1 MSYWVS
7 VLIASSALALVLG
20 LLTAAIQIA
29 GISSRKLAYVLI
41 FLGWV
46 IGTAAIWISGLPL
59 EYRMVCIVS
68 LVIMIIFLIWWM
80 VKNKVKQDPVII
92 NHPWLETGSLLA
104 EPNKKPQAI
113 QLYISVRDKTV
124 NSDARHARTT
134 ISSLHN
140 LKLEVWM
147 PVAADE
153 TGWHEYQ
160 VDRVEAAE
168 YNNRFPKYLKL
179 IELKSNITVLV
190 IESSSNNASWYGTV
204 VLHQTGDRLD
214 WEKYLEGA
222 VNTPQGEQTVLVG
235 EVCQKGARIYTDGE
249 RINVTPELLMQFGIP
264 KVNSDQA
271 KVIMEELG
279 RKNNT
284 RRYIAIREGLRIVIQ
299 SY

>member
-1 MSYWVS
+1 
-7 VLIASSALALVLG
+7 
-20 LLTAAIQIA
+20 
-29 GISSRKLAYVLI
+29 
-41 FLGWV
+41 
-46 IGTAAIWISGLPL
+46 
-59 EYRMVCIVS
+59 
-68 LVIMIIFLIWWM
+68 
-80 VKNKVKQDPVII
+80 
-92 NHPWLETGSLLA
+92 
-104 EPNKKPQAI
+104 
-113 QLYISVRDKTV
+113 
-124 NSDARHARTT
+124 
-134 ISSLHN
+134 
-140 LKLEVWM
+140 M